1 MSSIVE
7 RVQRARE
14 LGVGPEA
21 AAAWRELLQDGF
33 FVDETDY
40 SDWAREL
47 AEQFIQQR
55 RGLAAARI
63 FEYLI
68 DTKHALQLYQKH
80 GSPRDTARI
89 FRLARRLDEASDAYR
104 DVGMIAHAAV
114 IAEENNALSHAL
126 ALYEQLMRS
135 HEAAQNRYPC
145 GLAALNAGRLALQC
159 GQQERATSWLAT
171 ATRILEQEA
180 DIREQNGDRDHA
192 FRCYLCLIQ
201 IGKVGASYENLAEGY
216 LNCIRMLKAKA
227 DRFFTMQYYYDFI
240 QHSDELG
247 EYHSVAELFREAAE
261 YARRV
266 GFIYGDHFMADAA
279 ESWVRV
285 ARQGMEKGN
294 PIELI
299 ENAFLAAVG
308 CYNRVHNDQ
317 GVLECYDMLHALPLS
332 ESKVE
337 RYASLAKELK
347 DESFR
352 SGRGY
357 DKPVGLPDFFRRRL
371 QIPEI
376 WVQDL
381 VDTERGSDI
390 RDSIGALVG
399 DHKNVWEVQRRK
411 ALLLALDYEDHIN
424 DGGDPKQVP
433 AHIIERLGDLG
444 HPAAVRPLTALYD
457 LGEEATRIVVIQR
470 CGSLKHKEVFPLIE
484 RAVNAPSENLRDA
497 GLAALRRLTFPQAMD
512 ALARLFANH
521 ENAAVREVC
530 LQSIATIGTD
540 EACELL
546 LDVMRANTHSLGPRA
561 QGLLE
566 RYAQERML
574 SALERNR
581 RQEPDPNLRIFIGRL
596 IDHVRAKR
604 GTVSSLLG

>member
-1 MSSIVE
+1 MES
-7 RVQRARE
+7 VQRARE

-21 AAAWRELLQDGF
+21 AAAWRELLQEGT
-33 FVDETDY
+33 FVDEADY

-47 AEQFIQQR
+47 ADQYIQLR

-68 DTKHALQLYQKH
+68 DTKQALQLYQKH
-80 GSPRDTARI
+80 GTPRDNARI
-89 FRLARRLDEASDAYR
+89 FRLGGRLDEASDAYR
-104 DVGMIAHAAV
+104 EVGMLAHAAA
-114 IAEENNALSHAL
+114 IAEENTAHVRALS
-126 ALYEQLMRS
+126 LYEQLMRS
-135 HEAAQNRYPC
+135 HEAAQNLYPC

-159 GQQERATSWLAT
+159 GQPERATTWLAT

-180 DIREQNGDRDHA
+180 DSREQNGDRDGA
-192 FRCYLCLIQ
+192 FRCYLCLIE
-201 IGKVGASYENLAEGY
+201 IGKVGTSYENLAEGY

-247 EYHSVAELFREAAE
+247 EYHAVAELFREAAE

-266 GFIYGDHFMADAA
+266 GFIYGDYFMADAA

-285 ARQGMEKGN
+285 ARRGMEQGN
-294 PIELI
+294 PVELI
-299 ENAFLAAVG
+299 ENAILAAVG

-317 GVLECYDMLHALPLS
+317 GVLECYEMLQALPLP
-332 ESKVE
+332 ESKAA
-337 RYASLAKELK
+337 RYASLSKELSE
-347 DESFR
+347 ESFR
-352 SGRGY
+352 SGQGY

-376 WVQDL
+376 WIQDL
-381 VDTERGSDI
+381 LDTERGSDI
-390 RDSIGALVG
+390 RDAIGTLVG

-411 ALLLALDYEDHIN
+411 ALLIALDYEDHL
-424 DGGDPKQVP
+424 DAGGDPKQVSV
-433 AHIIERLGDLG
+433 HIIERLGELG
-444 HPAAVRPLTALYD
+444 HPAAVRPLSALYD
-457 LGEEATRIVVIQR
+457 VGDEATRIVVVQR
-470 CGSLKHKEVFPLIE
+470 CGALKKKEVFPLVE
-484 RAVNAPSENLRDA
+484 RAVNAPSENLRAA

-512 ALARLFANH
+512 ALAGMFSNH
-521 ENAAVREVC
+521 ESAEVREVC

-546 LDVMRANTHSLGPRA
+546 LDVMRGNTHSLGPRA

-581 RQEPDPNLRIFIGRL
+581 RQEPDPNVRVFIGML
-596 IDHVRAKR
+596 IEQVRAKR
-604 GTVSSLLG
+604 GTVSSLF